1 MKVDIRKSWGWGTTK
16 SMRVFWGHMRHLFP
30 ASSLEIS
37 VHHAAKDLGC
47 TMQYTKQCVLGCLKD
62 RMAAA
67 TRRLTRLGR
76 HNLTIDER
84 ASKIQMAIWPLAFYA
99 AESPFI
105 GESHFVKLRRQA
117 TDVLIGK
124 HKYASSM
131 LALSILSPKV
141 EDPMLYVIST
151 AICSFRR
158 LFQCH

>member
-1 MKVDIRKSWGWGTTK
+1 MASKGLSYSAPGSPG
-16 SMRVFWGHMRHLFP
+16 MHHLFP
-30 ASSLEIS
+30 ASSVEIS
-37 VHHAAKDLGC
+37 VRHAAKDLGC

-62 RMAAA
+62 RMVAV